1 MVKLRSNTRKDYVKM
16 ANVDSDLSDE
26 PGFSACR
33 NGSSKNNNNNGGSG
47 EIINEEFI
55 LSEEESIDGD
65 LVESSDEEVRIAKKE
80 LESLKKKQRDLARK
94 NKLEKI
100 AEEKKA
106 LKKSLVKSS
115 EKRRKS
121 DQHVV
126 TVASLRKMDDVV
138 DRVDQLMDQNL
149 KIKCVGDQYCD
160 SDSEYDSGACSA
172 RPSSQRR
179 LKKMVEEE
187 KEAVPVNHRSGKSK
201 SITSHVLYPQEWP
214 HSHLAL
220 HFVNKKK
227 DYEVLCR
234 VFSHLGVC
242 EGRREKVSN

>member
-106 LKKSLVKSS
+106 LQKSLVKSS
-115 EKRRKS
+115 EKKRKS

-138 DRVDQLMDQNL
+138 DRV
-149 KIKCVGDQYCD
+149 VGLVF
-160 SDSEYDSGACSA
+160 G
-172 RPSSQRR
+172 PSTKLLSP
-179 LKKMVEEE
+179 LV
-187 KEAVPVNHRSGKSK
+187 KS
-201 SITSHVLYPQEWP
+201 
-214 HSHLAL
+214 LAL
-220 HFVNKKK
+220 P
-227 DYEVLCR
+227 C
-234 VFSHLGVC
+234 
-242 EGRREKVSN
+242 